1 MSINVTFYTSTSDK
15 RALSKNL
22 TNSVSVNCQIT
33 EDCDILNPTL
43 EVNIFS
49 GLSNKNYMYISSW
62 HRKYFID
69 SITVTNG
76 GRAIIKGHVDVLS
89 TYKDQILNCSAVV
102 CRQQSK
108 GNYYL
113 NDPAYK
119 ARQYKVSTVV
129 EFPNQ
134 IFNEDGDMV
143 LAVAGSE
150 LAIGGG
156 S

>member
-1 MSINVTFYTSTSDK
+1 MSINVKFYTSTSDK
-15 RALSKNL
+15 RALTKTLTGEVSKD
-22 TNSVSVNCQIT
+22 CQIT
-33 EDCDILNPTL
+33 DNCDILNPTI

-49 GLSNKNYMYISSW
+49 GLSNKNYMFINSW

-69 SITVTNG
+69 NITVTSG
-76 GRAIIKGHVDVLS
+76 GIAIIKGHVDVLS
-89 TYKDQILNCSAVV
+89 SYKDQILNCSAVV